1 MKNIIY
7 KIVCTGQFQCVKNL
21 QRKSLDE
28 NIQKVLSLLACAWCL
43 LLLLCFSVLE
53 RLTTNQQRKW
63 GLGGQMGL
71 SQSWKYQRIKVIKL
85 GSSHQHSE
93 IRPWLSFS
101 KAPHPW
107 MNSLTSSSLPF
118 LIHTMS
124 TLVVLLL
131 CGCYKS
137 GVSSMESQ
145 VWLVFLGVAEHS
157 GQGDSPETDSPF

>member
-53 RLTTNQQRKW
+53 RLITNQQRKW

-71 SQSWKYQRIKVIKL
+71 SQSWKY
-85 GSSHQHSE
+85 
-93 IRPWLSFS
+93 
-101 KAPHPW
+101 
-107 MNSLTSSSLPF
+107 
-118 LIHTMS
+118 
-124 TLVVLLL
+124 
-131 CGCYKS
+131 
-137 GVSSMESQ
+137 
-145 VWLVFLGVAEHS
+145 
-157 GQGDSPETDSPF
+157 